1 MPGGLGDLPE
11 LPYCYEERSAP
22 NSVAKRSGEW
32 ILALPALSSCLC
44 TGWRPG
50 RCRSWHVGKVVFMG
64 LLFQEYLGLG
74 EEPAASECNLGS
86 AGPSV
91 GQ

>member
-1 MPGGLGDLPE
+1 MPGGLGDLPK
-11 LPYCYEERSAP
+11 LLYCCKERSAP
-22 NSVAKRSGEW
+22 NSVANSSGEW

-50 RCRSWHVGKVVFMG
+50 QCQSRHVRKVVFMG
-64 LLFQEYLGLG
+64 LLFQEFLGLG
-74 EEPAASECNLGS
+74 EEPGASKCNLGS
-86 AGPSV
+86 AGTSV